1 MKKKDDM
8 IVLVVTLRC
17 LLNDEAATLY
27 MMRSDEEENQNEGLR
42 FSELC
47 VLLILTPPTSPMKLK
62 LKQGNAQQRI
72 RLIWNWSIIF
82 ILIKINIII
91 KTKKYWTGVIQAFRI
106 WPSKVEHHN
115 PFKWTILAV
124 GNCYSHVLNCYFH
137 STCSIFLF

>member
-62 LKQGNAQQRI
+62 LKQGNAQ
-72 RLIWNWSIIF
+72 
-82 ILIKINIII
+82 
-91 KTKKYWTGVIQAFRI
+91 
-106 WPSKVEHHN
+106 
-115 PFKWTILAV
+115 
-124 GNCYSHVLNCYFH
+124 
-137 STCSIFLF
+137 

>member
-47 VLLILTPPTSPMKLK
+47 VLLILTPPTSPMKK